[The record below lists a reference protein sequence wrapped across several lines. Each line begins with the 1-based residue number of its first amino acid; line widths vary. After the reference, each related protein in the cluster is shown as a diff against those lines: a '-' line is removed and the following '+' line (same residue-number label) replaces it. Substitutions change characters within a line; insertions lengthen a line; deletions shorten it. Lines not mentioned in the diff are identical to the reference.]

1 MKAQE
6 YYEKYFENAQSAD
19 EIQKNAGEMYRDIAK
34 EYSEIL
40 EKRKPKTIDGA
51 VGIVRELN
59 EKWNSVANK
68 VEAKFAVKILKRN
81 AIWNT
86 LLAEKYG
93 ERFKRKPD

>member
-19 EIQKNAGEMYRDIAK
+19 EIQKNAGEMFRDIIK
-34 EYSEIL
+34 EYSEIS
-40 EKRKPKTIDGA
+40 EKRKPKTTDGV

-59 EKWNSVANK
+59 DKWNSVATK
-68 VEAKFAVKILKRN
+68 AEAKFAVKILKRN